1 MRAAI
6 LDDAGTVLNLIEVES
21 LDVLP
26 GLIDGTGAAIGDKW
40 DGARFV
46 QPTPAP
52 TPAPLPTE
60 NDYVVAVQSL
70 LDTTAQSHHYD
81 GILSACTYAG
91 STVTKFHDEGVACL
105 AWRDA
110 VWAKCYDL
118 LAQVQAGTLAQPTVP
133 ELLDMLPAISWPA

>member
-6 LDDAGTVLNLIEVES
+6 IDEAGNVVNVIEVES

-26 GLIDGTGAAIGDKW
+26 GLIDGTNAAIGDTW
-40 DGARFV
+40 DGEQFIK
-46 QPTPAP
+46 PTPAP

-60 NDYVVAVQSL
+60 NDYVVAVQNL
-70 LDTTAQSHHYD
+70 LDTTAQTRHYD

-91 STVTKFHDEGVACL
+91 STVQKFHDEGVACL
-105 AWRDA
+105 NWRDA

-133 ELLDMLPAISWPA
+133 ELLALLPAISWPA